1 MYQIIFDSLQ
11 HPESLKTT
19 TFGVP
24 CFTHGSYLDNS
35 QIFFKSQLVEI
46 MADTNCKLL
55 LTDILRDNYRNIIC
69 AKSIDGE
76 ITQHGETYLDPKYD
90 KNPKVSDIR
99 EVTISKSFY

>member
-1 MYQIIFDSLQ
+1 MCQIIFNSLQ
-11 HPESLKTT
+11 HPGSLKTT
-19 TFGVP
+19 SFGVP

-46 MADTNCKLL
+46 MTDTNCKLL

-69 AKSIDGE
+69 AKSVDAE

-99 EVTISKSFY
+99 EVIISKSFY

>member
-1 MYQIIFDSLQ
+1 
-11 HPESLKTT
+11 
-19 TFGVP
+19 
-24 CFTHGSYLDNS
+24 
-35 QIFFKSQLVEI
+35 

-76 ITQHGETYLDPKYD
+76 ITKHGETTYLDPKYD

>member
-1 MYQIIFDSLQ
+1 
-11 HPESLKTT
+11 
-19 TFGVP
+19 
-24 CFTHGSYLDNS
+24 
-35 QIFFKSQLVEI
+35 

-55 LTDILRDNYRNIIC
+55 LTNILRDNYRNIIC

-99 EVTISKSFY
+99 EVTISKSFLLTKILRQNKLSYEKNTYFFYN